1 MSKNLIA
8 VLIVVMLSA
17 CTTLQNELK
26 NYVQRPEVSYKSIS
40 VGKVSM
46 SAIEL
51 NPTFNIANNNNFS
64 IPIDAVAYD
73 LSFNN
78 KKMLAGE
85 TKSIGTLPA
94 NNAKDVT
101 LSLDLTDET
110 LTSLQQLLFKDKK
123 LDYLVKGGVKT
134 MGLTIPFEKSATLYV
149 PEISI
154 KDVKIVNGGFSQ
166 LDILLSVDL
175 DNPNEFALPLGLL
188 NYTVSSNGKTLFKGD
203 LENNKISTGK
213 NNIQLPLT
221 IKPSD
226 LFGSVFGLMS
236 SPTIP
241 LHFEIS
247 SPMFNKSHD
256 QSLDLSSFF

>member
-1 MSKNLIA
+1 MIKNLIA
-8 VLIVVMLSA
+8 VLIVVMVSG
-17 CTTLQNELK
+17 CTTLQKELK
-26 NYVQRPEVSYKSIS
+26 NYVKQPEVSYKSIS
-40 VGKVSM
+40 IGKVST
-46 SAIEL
+46 SVIEL

-64 IPIDAVAYD
+64 IPIDAVTYD

-78 KKMLAGE
+78 KKMLSGE
-85 TKSIGTLPA
+85 KKSIGLLPA
-94 NNAKDVT
+94 NNGKDIT
-101 LSLDLTDET
+101 LSLDLTEQT

-123 LDYLVKGGVKT
+123 LDYQVKGGVKT

-154 KDVKIVNGGFSQ
+154 KEVKMVKGSFTQ

-175 DNPNEFALPLGLL
+175 NNPNEFVLPLGLL
-188 NYTVSSNGKTLFKGD
+188 NYTVSSSGKTLFKGD
-203 LENNKISTGK
+203 LKNNKISTGK

-221 IKPSD
+221 IKPGD
-226 LFGSVFGLMS
+226 LFSTVFGLLS
-236 SPTIP
+236 NPTLP

-247 SPMFNKSHD
+247 SPMFKKSHD

>member
-1 MSKNLIA
+1 MIKNLIA
-8 VLIVVMLSA
+8 VLLVVMVSA
-17 CTTLQNELK
+17 CTTLQQGLK
-26 NYVQRPEVSYKSIS
+26 NYVKQPEVSYKSIS
-40 VGKVSM
+40 IGKVSM

-64 IPIDAVAYD
+64 LPIDAVTYD

-85 TKSIGTLPA
+85 TESIGTLPA
-94 NNAKDVT
+94 NDAKDVT

-123 LDYLVKGGVKT
+123 LDYVVKGAVKT

-149 PEISI
+149 PDVSI
-154 KDVKIVNGGFSQ
+154 KDVKIVNGSFSQ

-175 DNPNEFALPLGLL
+175 DNPNDFTLPLGML

-203 LENNKISTGK
+203 LENNKIGSGQ

-221 IKPSD
+221 IKPGD
-226 LFGSVFGLMS
+226 LFGSAFSLMS
-236 SPTIP
+236 NPKLP

-247 SPMFNKSHD
+247 SPMFKKSHD
-256 QSLDLSSFF
+256 QSVDLSSFF

>member
-8 VLIVVMLSA
+8 VLMVVMLSA

-26 NYVQRPEVSYKSIS
+26 NYVQQPEVSYKSIS

-78 KKMLAGE
+78 KQMLAGE
-85 TKSIGTLPA
+85 TKAIGTLPA
-94 NNAKDVT
+94 NDAKDVT

-123 LDYLVKGGVKT
+123 LDYLVKGGVTT
-134 MGLTIPFEKSATLYV
+134 MGLTIPFEQSATLYV

-154 KDVKIVNGGFSQ
+154 KDVEIVNGSFSQ

-175 DNPNEFALPLGLL
+175 DNPNEFTLPLGLL
-188 NYTVSSNGKTLFKGD
+188 NYTVSSKGKTLFTGD

-221 IKPSD
+221 INPSD
-226 LFGSVFGLMS
+226 LFGSMFGLMS

-247 SPMFNKSHD
+247 SPMFTKSYD

>member
-1 MSKNLIA
+1 MIKNLIVVA
-8 VLIVVMLSA
+8 MVVMVSA

-26 NYVQRPEVSYKSIS
+26 NYVQQPEVSYKSIA

-51 NPTFNIANNNNFS
+51 NPTFNIANKNNFS
-64 IPIDAVAYD
+64 IPIDAVTYD
-73 LSFNN
+73 LAFNN
-78 KKMLAGE
+78 QTMLAGE
-85 TKSIGTLPA
+85 TKSIGSLPA

-101 LSLDLTDET
+101 LSLDLTKET
-110 LTSLQQLLFKDKK
+110 LTSLQQLLFKNKK
-123 LDYLVKGGVKT
+123 LDYRVKGGVKA

-154 KDVKIVNGGFSQ
+154 KDVKIVNSSFSQ

-175 DNPNEFALPLGLL
+175 DNQNEFALPLDML

-203 LENNKISTGK
+203 LKNTKISTGK
-213 NNIQLPLT
+213 NNIQLPLS
-221 IKPSD
+221 IKPND
-226 LFGSVFGLMS
+226 LFGSMFGLLS
-236 SPTIP
+236 NPTLP

-247 SPMFNKSHD
+247 SPMFKKSHD

>member
-1 MSKNLIA
+1 MM
-8 VLIVVMLSA
+8 VSA
-17 CTTLQNELK
+17 CTTLQKELK
-26 NYVQRPEVSYKSIS
+26 NYVKQPEVSYKSIS
-40 VGKVSM
+40 IGKVSM
-46 SAIEL
+46 SIIEL

-64 IPIDAVAYD
+64 IPIDSVAYD

-85 TKSIGTLPA
+85 TKAIGSLPA
-94 NNAKDVT
+94 NNDKDVT
-101 LSLDLTDET
+101 LLLALTEET

-123 LDYLVKGGVKT
+123 LDYRVKGAVKT

-154 KDVKIVNGGFSQ
+154 KEVKIVNGSFSQ

-175 DNPNEFALPLGLL
+175 DNPNQFVLPLGVL
-188 NYTVSSNGKTLFKGD
+188 NYSVSSGGKTLFIGD
-203 LENNKISTGK
+203 LNNNKIRTGK
-213 NNIQLPLT
+213 NNIQLPLS
-221 IKPSD
+221 IKPGE
-226 LFGSVFGLMS
+226 LFSSAFGLMS
-236 SPTIP
+236 NPTLP

-247 SPMFNKSHD
+247 SPMFKKSHD